1 MSNVTLS
8 IGGRDYAVACAA
20 GEEAHVRGLGAMIDA
35 KIKAMGTAAGHS
47 ETRDLLFATLLLADE
62 VHELGQRGGAAPEPA
77 PAPAPVPVDDRIA
90 DKLEALAARLE
101 SCADALEG

>member
-8 IGGRDYAVACAA
+8 IGGRDYAVACAP
-20 GEEAHVRGLGAMIDA
+20 GEEAHVRGLGALIDA

-62 VHELGQRGGAAPEPA
+62 VHELGQRGASAAPAAPPA
-77 PAPAPVPVDDRIA
+77 AAPTDDRIA